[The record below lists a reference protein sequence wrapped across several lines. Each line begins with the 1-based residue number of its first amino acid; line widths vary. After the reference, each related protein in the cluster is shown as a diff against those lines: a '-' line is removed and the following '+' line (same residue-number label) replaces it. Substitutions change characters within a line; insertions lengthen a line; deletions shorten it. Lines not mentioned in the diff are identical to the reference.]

1 MHLLL
6 LLRIRKA
13 CFGKSRERQSGKL
26 DRHGGTTERLVPKPL
41 QSPLDW
47 DWQWKDGWL
56 WLGPTALGQ
65 SASVGHAF
73 RDSWPRSP
81 PPALPV
87 IDPIPMRMQDLMSM
101 SSSTTM
107 CGSRGITLNAQVA
120 R

>member
-13 CFGKSRERQSGKL
+13 CFGKSRERQAGKL
-26 DRHGGTTERLVPKPL
+26 DRHGSTTERLVPKPL

-65 SASVGHAF
+65 SASVGQA
-73 RDSWPRSP
+73 
-81 PPALPV
+81 
-87 IDPIPMRMQDLMSM
+87 
-101 SSSTTM
+101 
-107 CGSRGITLNAQVA
+107 
-120 R
+120 